1 MASPYLVVAF
11 VVGGIVVAILAA
23 AFGILTSFGG

>member
-11 VVGGIVVAILAA
+11 VVGGIAVAILAA